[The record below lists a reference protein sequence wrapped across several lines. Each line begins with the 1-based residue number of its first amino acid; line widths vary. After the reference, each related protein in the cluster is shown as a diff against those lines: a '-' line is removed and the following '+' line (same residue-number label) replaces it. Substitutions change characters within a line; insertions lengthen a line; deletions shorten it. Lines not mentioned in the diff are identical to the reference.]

1 MQAQRHAQARDRSDA
16 ATVAT
21 GYCGR
26 PWDNEEMPRLPL
38 LALTLLLACVAPPPT
53 GSSETAP
60 QQQEIA
66 GAPGS
71 EPGDQPP
78 PPEGVDQ
85 PPPGPDRTDPRP
97 PASSKQPDD
106 SAGPPILAAHN
117 RYRAR
122 HCAPPLS
129 WSGEL
134 VKESQRWAKNLAA
147 HRCAFE
153 HNPDPRYGENLAYF
167 RPPGA
172 LGQEDVAE
180 QWYREIDGYNFKKPG
195 FSMEAGH
202 FTQLV
207 WVGTKRLGCAS
218 VECGGGEL
226 WVCNYDPPGN
236 MQGDFDANV
245 RQTGCK

>member
-1 MQAQRHAQARDRSDA
+1 MAR
-16 ATVAT
+16 
-21 GYCGR
+21 
-26 PWDNEEMPRLPL
+26 LLL
-38 LALTLLLACVAPPPT
+38 LALPLLACVAPPPP
-53 GSSETAP
+53 GSTETAP

-71 EPGDQPP
+71 VPGDGPP
-78 PPEGVDQ
+78 PAGAAEE
-85 PPPGPDRTDPRP
+85 PPPGPDRADPP
-97 PASSKQPDD
+97 PPSGAAKPDD
-106 SAGPPILAAHN
+106 SAGPAILAAHN

-122 HCAPPLS
+122 HCAPPLT

-172 LGQEDVAE
+172 LSQEDVAE

>member
-1 MQAQRHAQARDRSDA
+1 ML
-16 ATVAT
+16 
-21 GYCGR
+21 
-26 PWDNEEMPRLPL
+26 RLPL
-38 LALTLLLACVAPPPT
+38 LAITPLLACVAPPPP

-71 EPGDQPP
+71 EPGEQPP
-78 PPEGVDQ
+78 PAEGAEE
-85 PPPGPDRTDPRP
+85 PPPGPARADP
-97 PASSKQPDD
+97 PAREVRAKEKEAA
-106 SAGPPILAAHN
+106 AGPPILAAHN

-172 LGQEDVAE
+172 LGEEDVAA
-180 QWYREIDGYNFKKPG
+180 QWYREIDIYNFKKPG

>member
-1 MQAQRHAQARDRSDA
+1 
-16 ATVAT
+16 
-21 GYCGR
+21 
-26 PWDNEEMPRLPL
+26 MPRLPL
-38 LALTLLLACVAPPPT
+38 LALTLLAACVAPPPS

-60 QQQEIA
+60 QQQEVA

-71 EPGDQPP
+71 EPGPGDPP
-78 PPEGVDQ
+78 PPAEA
-85 PPPGPDRTDPRP
+85 PPGPDRADPP
-97 PASSKQPDD
+97 PTAAPAKKPDD
-106 SAGPPILAAHN
+106 NAGPPILAAHN

-122 HCAPPLS
+122 HCAPPLT
-129 WSGEL
+129 WSAEL

-180 QWYREIDGYNFKKPG
+180 QWYREIDVYNFKKPG

>member
-1 MQAQRHAQARDRSDA
+1 
-16 ATVAT
+16 
-21 GYCGR
+21 
-26 PWDNEEMPRLPL
+26 MPRLLL
-38 LALTLLLACVAPPPT
+38 LALPLLACVAPPPP
-53 GSSETAP
+53 GSTETAP

-71 EPGDQPP
+71 EPGDAPP
-78 PPEGVDQ
+78 PAEAADE
-85 PPPGPDRTDPRP
+85 PPPGPDR
-97 PASSKQPDD
+97 
-106 SAGPPILAAHN
+106 AGPPPPAGAAKTDDSGPAILAAHN

-122 HCAPPLS
+122 HCAPPLG

-172 LGQEDVAE
+172 LSQEDVVE